1 MWEYKT
7 ETFISILDNERKI
20 KEKSN
25 MILEKYGKDGWE
37 LVNFQCVGALG
48 SMMIF
53 VFKRLKAENRK

>member
-7 ETFISILDNERKI
+7 ETFICTFDSEKSL

-25 MILEKYGKDGWE
+25 KVLEQYGKEGWE
-37 LVNFQCVGALG
+37 LVNFQCFGILS

-53 VFKRLKAENRK
+53 VFKREKKKE

>member
-7 ETFISILDNERKI
+7 ETFNSVFDTKRSI

-25 MILEKYGKDGWE
+25 QILRKNGEDGWE

-53 VFKRLKAENRK
+53 VFKRPINN

>member
-7 ETFISILDNERKI
+7 ETFDSLFDTKKTL

-25 MILEKYGKDGWE
+25 KVLERAGKEGWE
-37 LVNFQCVGALG
+37 LVNFQCAGGLG

-53 VFKRLKAENRK
+53 VFKRLIK

>member
-7 ETFISILDNERKI
+7 ETFICTFDSEKSL

-25 MILEKYGKDGWE
+25 KVLEQYGKEDWE
-37 LVNFQCVGALG
+37 LVNFQCVGMLG

-53 VFKRLKAENRK
+53 VFKREKNKL